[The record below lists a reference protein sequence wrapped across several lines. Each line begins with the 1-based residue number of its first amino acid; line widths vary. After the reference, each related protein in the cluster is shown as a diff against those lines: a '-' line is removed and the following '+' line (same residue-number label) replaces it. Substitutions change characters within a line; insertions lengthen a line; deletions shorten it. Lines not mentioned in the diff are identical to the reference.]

1 MLILQYFV
9 SFDNL
14 SKERILLGLV
24 SF

>member
-1 MLILQYFV
+1 MLILKDFV